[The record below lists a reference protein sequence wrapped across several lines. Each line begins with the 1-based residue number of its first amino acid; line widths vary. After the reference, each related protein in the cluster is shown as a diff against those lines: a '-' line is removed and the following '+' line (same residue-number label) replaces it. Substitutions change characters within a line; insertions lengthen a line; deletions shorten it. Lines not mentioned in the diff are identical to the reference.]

1 MENNKFDSN
10 NEFNISN
17 DKEKVNKNNEEEILN
32 SHNNFFSSSNSNS
45 NTKSPIYVD
54 NNSYYTNDEFIN
66 REPSNTQY
74 NNNTNKG
81 KIIKDEKNDKIIEF
95 EKINLVQLQKPLN
108 ARITEHSKVTED
120 NIWSNKYYI
129 YTVECE
135 NYNSKV
141 YRRYNDFLWL
151 RETLLKYYP
160 GILIPP
166 IPSKDAMGDLFDDEF
181 FSKRKAQFNHFF
193 KHLAQQK
200 LLSSSLI
207 IKDFLT
213 EREFNEFNRKK
224 SNYTNFSP
232 DLSEFIEKIK
242 CKFFIISK

>member
-1 MENNKFDSN
+1 MDNSDIKNSNKDN
-10 NEFNISN
+10 T
-17 DKEKVNKNNEEEILN
+17 EEEILN
-32 SHNNFFSSSNSNS
+32 RHNNLFSSSNS
-45 NTKSPIYVD
+45 KSPIYVD
-54 NNSYYTNDEFIN
+54 NNSYYTNDEVVN

-74 NNNTNKG
+74 NNNYNSTVTKE
-81 KIIKDEKNDKIIEF
+81 KVKSFKEEKNDKFIEF
-95 EKINLVQLQKPLN
+95 EKINFSQLQKPLS
-108 ARITEHSKVTED
+108 AKVTEHSKVTED

-135 NYNSKV
+135 NFNSKV
-141 YRRYNDFLWL
+141 YRRYNDFLWF

-166 IPSKDAMGDLFDDEF
+166 IPPKDAMGDLFDDEF
-181 FSKRKAQFNHFF
+181 FSKRKAQLNHFF
-193 KHLAQQK
+193 NHLSNQK
-200 LLSSSLI
+200 LLANSLI
-207 IKDFLT
+207 TKDFLT

-242 CKFFIISK
+242 CKK